1 MTIAPRPAGPILVVE
16 GDRRLGCAIAE
27 QLMADG
33 FGVELAHT
41 VEHARVLA
49 RERSPALALLGG
61 VAGPGG
67 TIRLLEEIRHAEAG
81 EFGWNPRLP
90 AIVLAARHRELDLLR
105 AFDAGADD
113 FLARTA
119 GYLELR
125 ARLAATLR
133 RADPADG
140 SQTRLEAGVLV
151 VDLRTRVAQLDGR
164 ALVLRRMEFELLAHL
179 AREPDR
185 VFSREELLR
194 AVWGYRGSCSSRT
207 LDSHASRLRRKLTDP
222 GSPAWIINLRGIG
235 YRLR

>member
-1 MTIAPRPAGPILVVE
+1 VTIAPRPAGPILVVE

-41 VEHARVLA
+41 VEHARLLA

-67 TIRLLEEIRHAEAG
+67 TIRLLEEIRQAETG
-81 EFGWNPRLP
+81 NSSWDPRLP

-105 AFDAGADD
+105 AFEAGADD

-125 ARLAATLR
+125 GLISSKSKPVFQVR
-133 RADPADG
+133 D
-140 SQTRLEAGVLV
+140 QCF
-151 VDLRTRVAQLDGR
+151 RT
-164 ALVLRRMEFELLAHL
+164 F
-179 AREPDR
+179 
-185 VFSREELLR
+185 
-194 AVWGYRGSCSSRT
+194 
-207 LDSHASRLRRKLTDP
+207 
-222 GSPAWIINLRGIG
+222 
-235 YRLR
+235 